1 MKVALFNR
9 SFRRAHDLPSINL
22 GHEPVEGSLSKA
34 TVQPFSALGVLLLT
48 LELLNPLNLEPAA
61 AQLPPFYQGKTIRVI
76 VGYQPG
82 DNHDQWART
91 YTRYMGKY
99 LPGNPTFLVQNMP
112 GAGSM
117 IVANYV
123 FNQAKPDG
131 LTLGSFGG
139 ALIMAQITGRKEV
152 QFDWPKYGWLGTPYR
167 AGHVLFMRSDS
178 PVKTME
184 QFRQTNDPPK
194 CTASGVGSSGYD
206 IPRLLDEALG
216 MKIKVISGYPGGAD
230 QDLAI
235 ERNEAQCRAI
245 TIDGFFAREP
255 FLSWHKKGFVRLWL
269 QTEKQRHPRAPE
281 APTIFELMD
290 QLKVADAKRRLVNT
304 YLGLLGFGSMPFVTT
319 PGVPAERLQI
329 LREAWKKV
337 FSDTEFQEEIA
348 KRGWEARP
356 IFGQELEALA
366 KEVVNQPPDVAAAIK
381 RLLSQ

>member
-1 MKVALFNR
+1 MRLFSFNR
-9 SFRRAHDLPSINL
+9 SRRTAQKP
-22 GHEPVEGSLSKA
+22 
-34 TVQPFSALGVLLLT
+34 TVRPLKFFGFVFLT
-48 LELLNPLNLEPAA
+48 VELLSGLNLEPVA
-61 AQLPPFYQGKTIRVI
+61 AQTPFYQGKTIRVI

-99 LPGNPTFLVQNMP
+99 IPGNPTFLVQNMP

-117 IVANYV
+117 ITANHM
-123 FNQAKPDG
+123 FNIAKPDG

-152 QFDWPKYGWLGTPYR
+152 QFDYPKYGWIGTPYR

-178 PVKTME
+178 PIKTIE

-194 CTASGVGSSGYD
+194 CSATGVGSTGYD
-206 IPRLLDEALG
+206 IPRLLEEALG
-216 MKIKVISGYPGGAD
+216 MKSKVISGYPGGAD
-230 QDLAI
+230 QDLAM
-235 ERNEAQCRAI
+235 ERNEVQCRAI

-255 FLSWHKKGFVRLWL
+255 FISWHKKGFVRLWL
-269 QTEKQRHPRAPE
+269 HTEKQRHAKAPDV
-281 APTIFELMD
+281 PTIFELMD
-290 QLKVADAKRRLVNT
+290 QYKIADNKRRLVNT
-304 YLGLLGFGSMPFVTT
+304 YLGLWGFGSMPIVTT

-337 FSDTEFQEEIA
+337 FADAEFQDESA

-356 IFGQELEALA
+356 VFGPELETLA
-366 KEVVNQPPDVAAAIK
+366 KELVNQPADVAAAIK